1 MKLYDLILEYLESAK
16 YSIKQRTLLN
26 YYQNIN
32 NYVRYELGQ
41 KDVLELDN
49 NILNDYILS
58 KYKGYGE
65 KGTLASSTLKITKTI
80 INKSLEYGYNKGY
93 LTQNIRVLASFKQD
107 SISKIETLTN
117 SEAFIIEKDII
128 ENKRYYSYGVLISMH
143 TGLRIGELLA
153 LKWEDIDFKNKIMSV
168 NTTSCDISCGKKMYH
183 IEDTPKSESSLR
195 EIPLTNETISL
206 LKGLKEY
213 QKQNSN
219 YVISRA
225 TGKQIK
231 TRAYQ
236 DSFNRLLKRLNI
248 RHYGFHSLRHTFA
261 TRCYKLGMDI
271 KTLSELLGHSS
282 PAVTLKIYVHTDMET
297 KRFALSKIAKKIR
310 QLSA

>member
-1 MKLYDLILEYLESAK
+1 MKLYDLILEYLNESK
-16 YSIKQRTLLN
+16 YSIKKRTLLN
-26 YYQNIN
+26 YYQNTN
-32 NYVRYELGQ
+32 SYVKDSIGQSELQ
-41 KDVLELDN
+41 DIDN

-58 KYKGYGE
+58 KYKGYSE
-65 KGTLASSTLKITKTI
+65 TGTLGSSTLKITKTI
-80 INKSLEYGYNKGY
+80 INQALDYGYEKKYFPDNKKI
-93 LTQNIRVLASFKQD
+93 TTNFKQD

-117 SEAFIIEKDII
+117 YEANKVEQDII
-128 ENKRYYSYGVLISMH
+128 DNKRFYSYGVLISMY

-153 LKWEDIDFKNKIMSV
+153 LKWTDIDFKNKIMSV

-195 EIPLTNETISL
+195 EIPLTNETLSL

-213 QKQNSN
+213 QKNNSK
-219 YVISRA
+219 YVVSRS

-236 DSFNRLLKRLNI
+236 DSFSRLLKRLNV

-282 PAVTLKIYVHTDMET
+282 PAITLKIYVHTDIDT
-297 KRFALSKIAKKIR
+297 KRNALTLIAKKIR
-310 QLSA
+310 QISA

>member
-1 MKLYDLILEYLESAK
+1 MKLYDLILEYLNESK
-16 YSIKQRTLLN
+16 YSIKKRTLLN
-26 YYQNIN
+26 YYQNTN
-32 NYVRYELGQ
+32 SYVKDSIGQSELQ
-41 KDVLELDN
+41 DIDN

-58 KYKGYGE
+58 KYKGYSE
-65 KGTLASSTLKITKTI
+65 TGTLGSSTLKITKTI
-80 INKSLEYGYNKGY
+80 INQALDYGYEKKYFPDNKKI
-93 LTQNIRVLASFKQD
+93 TTNFKQD

-117 SEAFIIEKDII
+117 YEANKVEQDII
-128 ENKRYYSYGVLISMH
+128 DNKRFYSYGVLISMY

-153 LKWEDIDFKNKIMSV
+153 LKWTDIDFKNKIMSV
-168 NTTSCDISCGKKMYH
+168 NTTSCDIYCGKKMYH

-195 EIPLTNETISL
+195 EIPLTNETLSL

-213 QKQNSN
+213 QKNNSK
-219 YVISRA
+219 YVVSRS

-236 DSFNRLLKRLNI
+236 DSFSRLLKRLNV

-282 PAVTLKIYVHTDMET
+282 PAITLKIYVHTDIDT
-297 KRFALSKIAKKIR
+297 KRNALTLIAKKIR
-310 QLSA
+310 QISA

>member
-1 MKLYDLILEYLESAK
+1 MKLYDLIVEYLENAK

-41 KDVLELDN
+41 KDVLELDKKV
-49 NILNDYILS
+49 LNDYLLS
-58 KYKGYGE
+58 QYKGYGE
-65 KGTLASSTLKITKTI
+65 NGTLASSTLKITKTI

-93 LTQNIRVLASFKQD
+93 FTQNIRVSASFKQD

-117 SEAFIIEKDII
+117 NEAFIIEKDII
-128 ENKRYYSYGVLISMH
+128 ENKRYYSYGVLISMY

-153 LKWEDIDFKNKIMSV
+153 LKWTDIDFQNKIMSV
-168 NTTSCDISCGKKMYH
+168 NTTSCDISFGKKMYH

-195 EIPLTNETISL
+195 EIPLTNETLSL

-213 QKQNSN
+213 QKNNSQ
-219 YVISRA
+219 YVVSRS

-236 DSFNRLLKRLNI
+236 DSFSRLLKRLNI

-282 PAVTLKIYVHTDMET
+282 PAVTLKIYVHTDIET

-310 QLSA
+310 QISA